1 MKVKNDDFGGDSVKS
16 PSHYNSHPSGVEC
29 IDITQHLNFCLG
41 NAIKYIWRCD
51 DKSKPVEDLKKAIK
65 YLKLEVLKIL
75 RKLLSTS
82 SLRSRGE
89 KPSQDRS
96 SARLV
101 FRKTTPLILPDGVRE
116 QVVIYT
122 LDGVANY
129 HTSRGEDATDLEL
142 DWAFKYLELLDK

>member
-65 YLKLEVLKIL
+65 YLEFEIERREAL
-75 RKLLSTS
+75 T
-82 SLRSRGE
+82 G
-89 KPSQDRS
+89 P
-96 SARLV
+96 LV
-101 FRKTTPLILPDGVRE
+101 GATRI
-116 QVVIYT
+116 Q
-122 LDGVANY
+122 
-129 HTSRGEDATDLEL
+129 ED
-142 DWAFKYLELLDK
+142 YPPHPPRRR